1 MMNES
6 MRMDKIVTV
15 LITGIFLLIS
25 LTAGW
30 SEAVELVVEN
40 SPYLVTGRLVIKNGD
55 VLSVEPGVVLE
66 MGRDAEIVIE
76 GRVDISGYPKGGEV
90 IFKVQGPSGSAHK
103 GFWKGI
109 VVKSRENNLI
119 NYAIVQH
126 AKTGITIVSG
136 SSVKILN
143 NTITQNKIGVKAE
156 GAQDLSIARNSFLG
170 NFTDI
175 EMKESYGNVKKN
187 YFQGSLTCLKLLE
200 SYPQVEGNYFE
211 QAHKYVMEFNN
222 DSDLAITENWWG
234 RGDRKRIKDL
244 ISLEGKGKVH
254 FDSFLKEPQQLN
266 EVGVDLAEGL

>member
-1 MMNES
+1 
-6 MRMDKIVTV
+6 
-15 LITGIFLLIS
+15 
-25 LTAGW
+25 
-30 SEAVELVVEN
+30 
-40 SPYLVTGRLVIKNGD
+40 
-55 VLSVEPGVVLE
+55 
-66 MGRDAEIVIE
+66 
-76 GRVDISGYPKGGEV
+76 
-90 IFKVQGPSGSAHK
+90 
-103 GFWKGI
+103 
-109 VVKSRENNLI
+109 
-119 NYAIVQH
+119 
-126 AKTGITIVSG
+126 VSG